1 MPLDASISFF
11 GAAEQVT
18 GSCHLVQWQDKQ
30 VLLDCGMVQ
39 GGDQVTE
46 LNKCRFPFRPKDID
60 AVILSHAHID
70 HSGMLTLLIA
80 RGFQG
85 PIFCSDGTARLLPI
99 LLKDAYQ
106 LYVKDLEWQNKQRAR
121 QGKPAIEPCMSLK
134 DVLEVEKR
142 LTPYPYEQTVD
153 VLPGLALKLHD
164 AGHILGS
171 AIVEVWLKGHQAM
184 RHVVFSGD
192 LGNPATVLMRD
203 PTYIDTADVVLMEST
218 YGDRDHQGLDNTV
231 DEFAAALDAA
241 HKAGG
246 NVFIPAFALGRSQ
259 EILYY
264 LGLLYHQ
271 GRLKQKM
278 VVLDSPMAI
287 EITKIYNEMID
298 EFDRKDTRIF
308 SKYGAKDLQSFL
320 PILHLTK
327 DVEESQALNRIQSGA
342 IIIAGSGMCNGGRI
356 LHHFKHNL
364 WKNINHVVFVGFQ
377 AKGTLGRRL
386 IDGETRV
393 KVLGQPLVVR
403 AAIHTIGGFSA
414 HAGQSQL
421 IEWVSH
427 IQGQPTVY
435 LVHGEVPAL
444 EALQAK
450 LQQQGMD
457 VHIARH
463 GQRMAL

>member
-1 MPLDASISFF
+1 MPLDASISFY

-18 GSCHLVQWQDKQ
+18 GSCHLVQWQGKQ
-30 VLLDCGMVQ
+30 ILLDCGMVQ

-121 QGKPAIEPCMSLK
+121 QGKPSIEPCMSLK

-142 LTPYPYEQTVD
+142 LRPFPYEDTVD
-153 VLPGLALKLHD
+153 VMPGLTLQLHD

-171 AIVEVWLKGHQAM
+171 AIVELWLKGHQAM
-184 RHVVFSGD
+184 RHLVFSGD

-203 PTYIDTADVVLMEST
+203 PSYIQAADVVLMEST
-218 YGDRDHQGLDNTV
+218 YGDRDHQGLDNTLE
-231 DEFAAALDAA
+231 EFAAALDAA

-298 EFDRKDTRIF
+298 EFDRKDTHIF

-386 IDGETRV
+386 VDGETRV

-421 IEWVSH
+421 INWVSH
-427 IQGQPTVY
+427 IQGQPKVY
-435 LVHGEVPAL
+435 LVHGELLAL

-457 VHIARH
+457 VQIARH
-463 GQRMAL
+463 GQRVAL

>member
-1 MPLDASISFF
+1 MSIEASVTFY

-18 GSCHLVQWQDKQ
+18 GSCHLVRWGNQQI
-30 VLLDCGMVQ
+30 LLDCGMVQ
-39 GGDQVTE
+39 GGDQVRD
-46 LNKCRFPFRPKDID
+46 LNQCRFPFRPKDID
-60 AVILSHAHID
+60 AVVLSHAHID

-80 RGFQG
+80 RGFSG
-85 PIFCSDGTARLLPI
+85 PIFCSTGTARLLPV

-106 LYVKDLEWQNKQRAR
+106 LYIKDLEWQNKQRAR
-121 QGKPAIEPCMSLK
+121 QGKTLIEPCMSLK

-142 LTPYPYEQTVD
+142 LRPQDYQQQID
-153 VLPGLALKLHD
+153 VMPGLTLQLHD

-171 AIVEVWLKGHQAM
+171 AIVELWLKGNKGM
-184 RHVVFSGD
+184 RHLVFSGD

-203 PTYIDTADVVLMEST
+203 PSLLETADVVLMEST
-218 YGDRDHQGLDNTV
+218 YGDRDHQCLTNTLE
-231 DEFAAALDAA
+231 EFANALDAA

-264 LGLLYHQ
+264 LGLLHHQ

-287 EITKIYNEMID
+287 EITKIYNELIN
-298 EFDRKDTRIF
+298 EFDHKDTAVFAR
-308 SKYGAKDLQSFL
+308 YGATDLQSFL
-320 PILHLTK
+320 PGLFLCK
-327 DVEESQALNRIQSGA
+327 DVEESMALNRIQQGA

-356 LHHFKHNL
+356 LHHLKHNL
-364 WKNINHVVFVGFQ
+364 WKNVNHLIFVGFQ

-386 IDGETRV
+386 VDGEKRV

-421 IEWVSH
+421 IAWASH
-427 IQGQPTVY
+427 FKGKPPFY
-435 LVHGEVPAL
+435 LVHGEPA
-444 EALQAK
+444 ALQA
-450 LQQQGMD
+450 LQQKLADADIHAQ
-457 VHIARH
+457 IAGH
-463 GQRMAL
+463 GQTVAL